1 MLIIQL
7 INYICQIF
15 EGTNIT
21 FTDIYQGFDI
31 LKEAI
36 CFISFFI
43 PMQPIITC
51 FGIVCLTYV
60 WRLAVSFFK
69 MLWSVIP
76 LL

>member
-7 INYICQIF
+7 ISYIAQVF

-21 FTDIYQGFDI
+21 LTDLYQGFDI
-31 LKEAI
+31 LKEAVG
-36 CFISFFI
+36 FISFFI

-51 FGIVCLTYV
+51 FGIIAATYV